1 MSWGMFASSVL
12 LDGWLIYLTFD
23 DKSDAELER
32 STRNLRT
39 QLESIQQVKFAE
51 LESRVIVLEAKI
63 RQLDFEVNRPTR
75 RPDDSASN
83 VKSMSREEYQSWA
96 LKNASG
102 RNRQILADHFKKE
115 NEFKVSLKPTQKKE
129 FDSDVDKAYKKC

>member
-1 MSWGMFASSVL
+1 MFASLVL
-12 LDGWLIYLTFD
+12 LNGWLIYLTFD

-63 RQLDFEVNRPTR
+63 RQLDFEVNRPTH

-96 LKNASG
+96 LKNASS
-102 RNRQILADHFKKE
+102 RNRQILADYFKKE